1 MSGLEISGAGV
12 VADVFEISGR
22 GVVVLLEKFDGS
34 ARIGDSLAFGAAAFE
49 IGGVEIPRYNS
60 VEAAEDGKQRSLI
73 GLLLSS
79 CTKTQMDAYRGHE
92 AQIVQAL

>member
-49 IGGVEIPRYNS
+49 IVGVEIPR
-60 VEAAEDGKQRSLI
+60 
-73 GLLLSS
+73 
-79 CTKTQMDAYRGHE
+79 
-92 AQIVQAL
+92 